1 MKLAI
6 DLPPIPFRITGARV
20 AVLGYGPNAG
30 HHARGLRDAGNE
42 VSIGLRAG
50 GMSWSRARHDG
61 FRVAPPCSVV
71 PDAHVVVALVPDEE
85 QASVYWHAIAP
96 SISPQALL
104 VFGRALALET
114 RAFEPVGVDVVFVAG
129 NDPRCRVAVHHDAG
143 GRALER
149 AIAYA
154 RAAFGGAVA
163 IATTTIAAEAE
174 AELAALE
181 RRAGGVA
188 GFRAQLD
195 RAMAHARDSHAP
207 DEARISYYEG
217 LSALVNDR
225 ARRAEPR
232 ADGRGDGAPVVSLA
246 ERRSARG
253 PS

>member
-20 AVLGYGPNAG
+20 AVLGYAPDSS
-30 HHARGLRDAGNE
+30 HHALGLRDAGNE

-50 GMSWSRARHDG
+50 GMSWGRARQDG
-61 FRVAPPCSVV
+61 FRVTPPCSVI
-71 PDAHVVVALVPDEE
+71 PGAHVVVALVPDEE
-85 QASVYWHAIAP
+85 QASLYCHAIEPNIAP
-96 SISPQALL
+96 HALL

-114 RAFEPVGVDVVFVAG
+114 RAFEPGGVDVVFVTG
-129 NDPRCRVAVHHDAG
+129 HDRSCRVAVHHDAG

-154 RAAFGGAVA
+154 RGAFGGGVA
-163 IATTTIAAEAE
+163 IATTTLAAEAD

-195 RAMAHARDSHAP
+195 HAMARTRDSHAP
-207 DEARISYYEG
+207 DEARLSYYEG
-217 LSALVNDR
+217 LCALVEDR
-225 ARRAEPR
+225 ARRGTRPR
-232 ADGRGDGAPVVSLA
+232 GELAPVVSLA

-253 PS
+253 SS